1 MSNVVLPRATKN
13 SALSPS
19 SPNIGCTNASAHRA
33 PRCSAVGPK
42 RTRDIFGA
50 TAAPRRAYAPAMRVI
65 VLGAGHVGRAVVDAL
80 HDEHDLTVIDTDAER
95 LSALG
100 DRYDVRTV
108 EGNGTTKRVMR
119 EAGIEEAALLIACS
133 PREDANLVSAML
145 AKRLSRARVI
155 VRTSSV
161 EYLEAWREREIDV
174 DFMVSSELE
183 TANAISG
190 LIGIPAARQTDV
202 FADGKVQIVEF
213 DVPDEAPPGPV
224 IGRPLREAEIPG
236 DSKVVAIIRGEQ
248 LLRPSGDESI
258 APGDRIV
265 VIAAPA
271 SARAWSGLIARSD
284 QEIDDIVIFG
294 AGQMGSTIARVL
306 LGRDIRVRLVD
317 ADRERAQQAA
327 EDLPG
332 ARVFC
337 AHAFDREFFE
347 SERIG
352 SSSAAV
358 FCLNDDAKNLFA
370 AVLARVHG
378 VHLTV
383 TLVHDPAAVA
393 VYDRGGVD
401 VAINPRQV
409 IAEELVR
416 FAHDPRIRQIA
427 MLDDDRFEILDLTV
441 RGDSELA
448 HQRFDE
454 LPKTGSVI
462 GALIRDG
469 RVIFPHG
476 SDTLEP
482 SDRVIVF
489 VESRRASLVEKVL

>member
-1 MSNVVLPRATKN
+1 
-13 SALSPS
+13 
-19 SPNIGCTNASAHRA
+19 
-33 PRCSAVGPK
+33 
-42 RTRDIFGA
+42 
-50 TAAPRRAYAPAMRVI
+50 MRVI
-65 VLGAGHVGRAVVDAL
+65 VLGAGNVGRAVVDAL
-80 HDEHDLTVIDTDAER
+80 HDEHELTVIDTDAER

-119 EAGIEEAALLIACS
+119 EAGVQDAGLLIACS

-145 AKRLSRARVI
+145 ARKLSRARVI
-155 VRTSSV
+155 VRTSSP

-213 DVPDEAPPGPV
+213 DVPEDAGPGPV
-224 IGRPLREAEIPG
+224 IGRPLREADIPG
-236 DSKVVAIIRGEQ
+236 DSKVVAIIRGKE
-248 LLRPSGDESI
+248 LLMPHGGERIE
-258 APGDRIV
+258 PGDRIV
-265 VIAAPA
+265 IIAAPS
-271 SARAWSGLIARSD
+271 SARQWSRLIARAE
-284 QEIDDIVIFG
+284 QEVDDLVVFG
-294 AGQMGSTIARVL
+294 AGRMGSTIARVL
-306 LGRDIRVRLVD
+306 LHRGVRVRLVD
-317 ADRERAQQAA
+317 ADAHRALEAA
-327 EDLPG
+327 EALPE
-332 ARVFC
+332 ARVFS
-337 AHAFDREFFE
+337 AHAFDPEFLE
-347 SERIG
+347 RERIG
-352 SSSAAV
+352 RASAAV
-358 FCLNDDAKNLFA
+358 FCLNDDAKNLYA

-378 VHLTV
+378 VRLTIA
-383 TLVHDPAAVA
+383 LAHDPGAVSI
-393 VYDRGGVD
+393 YERGGVD

-441 RGDSELA
+441 RDDSELA
-448 HQRFDE
+448 NRRFDD
-454 LPKTGSVI
+454 LPQTGSVI

-476 SDTLEP
+476 TDQLMP
-482 SDRVIVF
+482 GDRVIIF
-489 VESRRASLVEKVL
+489 VESRRAALVEKVL

>member
-1 MSNVVLPRATKN
+1 
-13 SALSPS
+13 
-19 SPNIGCTNASAHRA
+19 
-33 PRCSAVGPK
+33 
-42 RTRDIFGA
+42 
-50 TAAPRRAYAPAMRVI
+50 MRVI

-80 HDEHDLTVIDTDAER
+80 HDDHELTLIDTDAER
-95 LSALG
+95 LSVLA

-119 EAGIEEAALLIACS
+119 EAGIEDASLLIACS

-145 AKRLSRARVI
+145 AKKLSRARVI

-183 TANAISG
+183 TANAISS

-213 DVPDEAPPGPV
+213 DVPAETPAGAV
-224 IGRPLREAEIPG
+224 IGRPLREATIPA
-236 DSKVVAIIRGEQ
+236 DSKVVAIIRGDS
-248 LLRPSGDESI
+248 LIRPSGTEAI
-258 APGDRIV
+258 QAGDRIV

-271 SARAWSGLIARSD
+271 SARAWSRLIARSH

-327 EDLPG
+327 EALPA

-337 AHAFDREFFE
+337 AQAFDPEFFE

-352 SSSAAV
+352 SSTAAV
-358 FCLNDDAKNLFA
+358 FCMNDDAKNLFA
-370 AVLARVHG
+370 AVLARVNG

-383 TLVHDPAAVA
+383 TLVHDPAAA
-393 VYDRGGVD
+393 RVYERAGVD

-409 IAEELVR
+409 IAEEFVR

-427 MLDDDRFEILDLTV
+427 MLEDDRFEILDLTV
-441 RGDSELA
+441 RDDSELA
-448 HQRFDE
+448 HRRFDE
-454 LPKTGSVI
+454 LPQTGSVI
-462 GALIRDG
+462 GAVVRDG
-469 RVIFPHG
+469 GRVLFPHG

-482 SDRVIVF
+482 GDRVIIF